1 MPCSPQARTAR
12 ITHVVAGLALLV
24 HGCGDEPSCLEE
36 LTCAPSEAPTFEVL
50 YDEVLRPSCALDG
63 RSCHGPRGA
72 RPPSMIDVETARTEL
87 EAYVVPGEPLCS
99 ELVRRIVSDE
109 GGFRM
114 PPLQSARLSD
124 EAICAIDAW
133 VKELR

>member
-1 MPCSPQARTAR
+1 MRGSARPRLT
-12 ITHVVAGLALLV
+12 AGLGAVAVLLAV
-24 HGCGDEPSCLEE
+24 QGCHDERCLDE
-36 LTCAPSEAPTFEVL
+36 LVCAPTEAPTFEVL
-50 YDEVLRPSCALDG
+50 YADVLRPSCALEG
-63 RSCHGPRGA
+63 RSCHGPGGA
-72 RPPSMIDVETARTEL
+72 RAPSMIDLETARTEL

-99 ELVRRIVSDE
+99 ELVRRVVSDE